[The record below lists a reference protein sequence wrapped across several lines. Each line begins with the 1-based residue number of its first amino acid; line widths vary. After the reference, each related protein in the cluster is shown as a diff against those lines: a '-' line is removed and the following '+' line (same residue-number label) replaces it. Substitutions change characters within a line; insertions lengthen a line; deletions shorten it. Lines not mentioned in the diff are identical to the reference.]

1 MTPAAAE
8 LAQVLRQGHLADAR
22 LCPAHSTD
30 MSGSAEPEGVDWQWV
45 ERLVALCQHTQA
57 VLPETKSA
65 LKGALRS
72 ADARTVL
79 VTLTV
84 CALRHCLFGLA
95 SQSSSCA
102 ASDRGCRVAGGRLCC
117 N

>member
-1 MTPAAAE
+1 
-8 LAQVLRQGHLADAR
+8 
-22 LCPAHSTD
+22 

-84 CALRHCLFGLA
+84 CAP
-95 SQSSSCA
+95 A
-102 ASDRGCRVAGGRLCC
+102 ALLIRAYAAVEQLCSV
-117 N
+117 